1 MFLYPLLC
9 YNEQYEEERFLLFSE
24 LPDYET
30 IISVDAEPN
39 GVGGNTCERY
49 AEIGALGIVL
59 GHAALIMIEGEAKRG
74 GAIGIVHKGIA
85 PTT

>member
-1 MFLYPLLC
+1 MGHPLFLA
-9 YNEQYEEERFLLFSE
+9 E
-24 LPDYET
+24 LPGYET
-30 IISVDAEPN
+30 IISVDTEPN

-85 PTT
+85 PTS

>member
-1 MFLYPLLC
+1 MGRPLFLA
-9 YNEQYEEERFLLFSE
+9 E
-24 LPDYET
+24 LSGDET
-30 IISVDAEPN
+30 VIGVNAEPN

-85 PTT
+85 PTS